1 MDDSSGSPRLDADI
15 QSLRR
20 RLPSLEA
27 VERRRRRLWLL
38 VALLLVLTSSLVVL
52 LLLVPQAADGLPDN
66 TALRAAIG
74 VVSVAFVAYV
84 LDQDRRLRRLAT
96 RLLDERMLSSA
107 LNERVRDLS
116 TLSRIGQVVNS
127 VLTTDEVLQII
138 LRGARELTGAVK
150 GSVMLVDRSTDELVV
165 EVATG
170 TDSAPLGARQPL
182 HTGVAGHVAETRE
195 ALLITGD
202 VSDTQVEERRPRR
215 RPGGSSVIAPMVA
228 NEQVVG
234 ILALER
240 ELGESDFNQ
249 WELRAVSLFANHA
262 ATAVTN
268 AQRYEEERDNV
279 ARLADMIERRS
290 DVVATLVQDL
300 KAPLTAILGDT
311 RLLSTRGEVLGA
323 GGRRDAVT
331 RIELASEDLLDMID
345 EILDSASIEPRGTSG
360 PVTVELGPLLDDL
373 VAETQTMA
381 AARDGQPRAVRL
393 RIAQGATFVTD
404 PGALRTV
411 MENLLENAVKYSP
424 PGTPI
429 EVDARMRDGALQIT
443 VTDQGRGIPDEEQTQ
458 IFDRFRR
465 RDGSG
470 PTAEGAGL
478 GLYIARSLVQAQGG
492 RIEVESTPDTGSA
505 FRVVLPEPDVDAP
518 PPPPPPP
525 PPPTTSGGDR
535 RDGATATP
543 PPPPPPVRTPDF

>member
-1 MDDSSGSPRLDADI
+1 MDDNGNAPKLDADI
-15 QSLRR
+15 QALRR
-20 RLPSLEA
+20 RLPTMEA
-27 VERRRRRLWLL
+27 VERRRRHLWLVAAILLAATSAMVL
-38 VALLLVLTSSLVVL
+38 V
-52 LLLVPQAADGLPDN
+52 LLLVPGTEGLLPDN
-66 TALRAAIG
+66 IFLRAGAGI
-74 VVSVAFVAYV
+74 VSLTYLVYV
-84 LDQDRRLRRLAT
+84 FDQDRRLRKLART
-96 RLLDERMLSSA
+96 LLDERILSSL

-150 GSVMLVDRSTDELVV
+150 GSVMLVDRATDELVV

-170 TDSAPLGARQPL
+170 EHAAPLGARQPL

-202 VSDTQVEERRPRR
+202 VSDSQVEERRPRR
-215 RPGGSSVIAPMVA
+215 RPGGSSVIAPMMA
-228 NEQVVG
+228 NDDVVG

-268 AQRYEEERDNV
+268 AQRYEAERDNV

-300 KAPLTAILGDT
+300 KGPLTSILGDT
-311 RLLSTRGEVLGA
+311 RLLSTRGEVLGP
-323 GGRRDAVT
+323 GGRREAVT
-331 RIELASEDLLDMID
+331 RIELASEDLLDMVD
-345 EILDSASIEPRGTSG
+345 EILDSASFEPTGPSG
-360 PVTVELGPLLDDL
+360 SMPVDLGPLFDDL

-381 AARDGQPRAVRL
+381 AARDGQPRAVRV
-393 RIAQGATFVTD
+393 RIAQGARFRTD
-404 PGALRTV
+404 PRALRTV
-411 MENLLENAVKYSP
+411 LENLLENAVKYSP
-424 PGTPI
+424 PGSPI
-429 EVDARMRDGALQIT
+429 EVDARMREGSLQIT
-443 VTDQGRGIPDEEQTQ
+443 VTDQGRGIPEDEQEQ

-465 RDGSG
+465 RDGGPSG
-470 PTAEGAGL
+470 DGAGL

-505 FRVVLPEPDVDAP
+505 FRVVLPEPTGDVP

-525 PPPTTSGGDR
+525 APPSDASTPTP
-535 RDGATATP
+535 AP
-543 PPPPPPVRTPDF
+543 PPPPTVRTPDF

>member
-1 MDDSSGSPRLDADI
+1 MDESNGSPRLDADI

-38 VALLLVLTSSLVVL
+38 VALLLVLTSGLVT
-52 LLLVPQAADGLPDN
+52 LLLVSPDAADGLPDS

-74 VVSVAFVAYV
+74 IVSVAFVGYV
-84 LDQDRRLRRLAT
+84 LDQDRRLRQLAS

-150 GSVMLVDRSTDELVV
+150 GSVMLVDRATDELVV

-170 TDSAPLGARQPL
+170 SDAAPLGARQPL

-215 RPGGSSVIAPMVA
+215 RPGGSSVIAPMIA

-240 ELGESDFNQ
+240 ELGESDFDQ

-279 ARLADMIERRS
+279 SRLADMIERRS

-300 KAPLTAILGDT
+300 KGPLTAILGDT

-323 GGRRDAVT
+323 GGRREAVT

-345 EILDSASIEPRGTSG
+345 EILDSASFEQRDPAG

-381 AARDGQPRAVRL
+381 ASRDGQPRAVRL

-404 PGALRTV
+404 PRSLRTV
-411 MENLLENAVKYSP
+411 LENLLENAVKYSP

-443 VTDQGRGIPDEEQTQ
+443 VTDQGRGIPEEEQEQ

-470 PTAEGAGL
+470 PAAEGAGL

-525 PPPTTSGGDR
+525 PAAGEHR
-535 RDGATATP
+535 RPAPALSLIHI
-543 PPPPPPVRTPDF
+543 